1 MEGTTEFDA
10 PFKYFS
16 HIRRTEGHGQGQYAR
31 DQVYS
36 MKNSAASGI
45 QTHHRFV
52 KEKSVFSDFSY
63 LFLLVHKYVS
73 SSKY

>member
-16 HIRRTEGHGQGQYAR
+16 HIRMTEGHWSRTICKGSGLQSEEFSRQR
-31 DQVYS
+31 DS
-36 MKNSAASGI
+36 NPSPLCEG
-45 QTHHRFV
+45 
-52 KEKSVFSDFSY
+52 KSVFTDFSN
-63 LFLLVHKYVS
+63 LFSSVHKYVS